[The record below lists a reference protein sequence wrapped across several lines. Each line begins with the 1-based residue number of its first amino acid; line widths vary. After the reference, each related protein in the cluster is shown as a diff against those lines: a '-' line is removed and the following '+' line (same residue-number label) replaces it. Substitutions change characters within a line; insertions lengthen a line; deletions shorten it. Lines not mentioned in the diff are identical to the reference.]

1 MESENAQTQK
11 SKSINKPTTW
21 QYAAPPSLLTGVQQR
36 LKQREALLSSDIGK
50 RPGEQEL
57 LETLK
62 HPAWEMRSAAAKALA
77 SHDTPT
83 SQAALGEALHDE
95 HPLVR
100 IAALRALVSRPNSS
114 LAYKYT
120 IQALQ
125 DPHEEVREMAL
136 SLLNEHSRART
147 QAMGSPLRLFAQP
160 WRYIWGVLWRQI
172 RVLPRGIWASS
183 AAILFMVLALF
194 LLRSNAVFIQDHW
207 THALLA
213 ISVTAASVINM
224 AYVYGREH
232 DPGLEFALATPTP
245 PRLILFCRMLLVA
258 GYNLILAV
266 AFSALLVLLN
276 GGTLWSVVQL
286 WLGPLLLLSAASL
299 AISMLLGSLVATIA
313 TLAFELTQML
323 TVQVHE
329 GIPHLNMAL
338 SSLWQTQ
345 PAVLLIAAL
354 LLIFALFY
362 TPRNMRFT

>member
-11 SKSINKPTTW
+11 SVSKPTTW
-21 QYAAPPSLLTGVQQR
+21 QYAAPPSLLAGVQQR
-36 LKQREALLSSDIGK
+36 LNQRQTLLTSDTSK
-50 RPGEQEL
+50 RPAEKEL
-57 LETLK
+57 LEALQY
-62 HPAWEMRSAAAKALA
+62 PAWEIRSAAAKAIA
-77 SHDTPT
+77 SHDTPIAE
-83 SQAALGEALHDE
+83 AALGEALHDE

-100 IAALRALVSRPNSS
+100 VAALRALASRPNSS
-114 LAYKYT
+114 LAYECI

-125 DPHEEVREMAL
+125 DPHHEVREMAV
-136 SLLNEHSRART
+136 SLLNEHPLVET
-147 QAMGSPLRLFAQP
+147 QAEVSPLRLFARP
-160 WRYIWGVLWRQI
+160 WRYAWGVLWAQI
-172 RVLPRGIWASS
+172 RVLPRNIWASS
-183 AAILFMVLALF
+183 ATILFMVLALL
-194 LLRSNAVFIQDHW
+194 LLRRNLVFIQDNW
-207 THALLA
+207 THSLLA

-232 DPGLEFALATPTP
+232 DPGLEFALATPTS
-245 PRLILFCRMLLVA
+245 PRLILFCRMLLVT

-276 GGTLWSVVQL
+276 GGTLWNVVQL

-299 AISMLLGSLVATIA
+299 AISMLLGSLVAIIA

-354 LLIFALFY
+354 LLIFTLLY
-362 TPRNMRFT
+362 TPKNMRFA